1 LAKQST
7 QHKRY
12 VAKILGGKMNR
23 DKSEPIE
30 FAHLHNRIF
39 LAGLNK
45 QLEKG
50 IDQRSCQGIQM
61 WRQPNGDVYWEYQGK
76 CGYLGAT
83 LFQSLV
89 CSNTADAI
97 RAAKKKALDAKAE

>member
-1 LAKQST
+1 MWTFTNSLLKNWRKT
-7 QHKRY
+7 
-12 VAKILGGKMNR
+12 MNR

-30 FAHLHNRIF
+30 FAHLHNRVF

-50 IDQRSCQGIQM
+50 IDQRSCPGIGL
-61 WRQPNGDVYWEYQGK
+61 WRQSNGDVYWEYEGK
-76 CGYLGAT
+76 CGYLGST

-89 CSNTADAI
+89 CSNSADTVK
-97 RAAKKKALDAKAE
+97 AAKKKAFDAEVK